1 MDWREKYKNKIV
13 TAEEAAS
20 HIKPGDKIV
29 SQQTHMCAQALVD
42 AVVAR
47 AGELEDVEFFSSVGV
62 GREDFLKP
70 EYAGSFRYNC
80 IFLGPNSRNAFA
92 EHRCTLVPCHYHLLP
107 RYLAQVYKPNVL
119 FVTLSP
125 PDENGMCSFSLNSD
139 YTEACVD
146 ICGTVIAQINA
157 NAPRSF
163 GNSISLDR
171 VTWIVEADTPLV
183 EVPMGRVTELER
195 KIGSY
200 IAPLIPDGAC
210 LQLGIGGVP
219 DGVLSL
225 LHDKKDLGIHTELFS
240 DGVVDLYNEGVIT
253 NARKQID
260 VGKIVTNTVMGTKKT
275 FDFVNNN
282 PDVLIK
288 PVDYTNDP
296 YVIAQNDNV
305 ISINACLQV
314 DLFGQV
320 AADTLNGRGY
330 SGIGG
335 QVDFVRGATAS
346 RGGKSFITLPS
357 TAAKGTQSRIVC
369 HIPAGTPVTTSRY
382 DVQYLVTEYG
392 IAHVWGMNTRERAEA
407 IIALAHP
414 DFREGLRRQ
423 AYEAGLLY

>member
-1 MDWREKYKNKIV
+1 MDWREKYKDKLV
-13 TAEEAAS
+13 TAREAAA
-20 HIKPGDKIV
+20 HIKSGDKIV

-47 AGELEDVEFFSSVGV
+47 AEELEDVEFFSSVGV

-70 EYAGSFRYNC
+70 EYAGHFRYNC
-80 IFLGPNSRNAFA
+80 IFLGPNSRGAFA
-92 EHRCTLVPCHYHLLP
+92 EHRCTLVPCHYHMLP
-107 RYLAQVYKPNVL
+107 RYLVEVYRPDVL

-125 PDENGMCSFSLNSD
+125 PDENGVCSFSLNSD
-139 YTEACVD
+139 YTEVCAD
-146 ICGTVIAQINA
+146 ICPTVIAQINA
-157 NAPRSF
+157 NAPRSY

-183 EVPMGRVTELER
+183 EAPMGRVTSLEQ

-225 LHDKKDLGIHTELFS
+225 LHDKKNLGIHTELFS

-253 NARKQID
+253 NACKQID
-260 VGKIVTNTVMGTKKT
+260 VGKIVTNTVMGTKKV
-275 FDFVNNN
+275 FDFVHDN

-296 YVIAQNDNV
+296 YVIARNDQV

-346 RGGKSFITLPS
+346 RGGMSFITLPS

-392 IAHVWGMNTRERAEA
+392 MAHVWGMNTKERARA
-407 IIALAHP
+407 IISIAHP
-414 DFREGLRRQ
+414 DFREELTRQ
-423 AYEAGLLY
+423 AHEAGLLY